1 MNEVLILNDGTELA
15 GHLLESGEKLYLY
28 VTGVTLREA
37 FELLDDP
44 EKTKAI
50 RAERYG
56 AQSEYKG
63 YKHLFCIR
71 EEADQVSAGL
81 RKK

>member
-1 MNEVLILNDGTELA
+1 MNETLTLRDGTQLA
-15 GHLLESGEKLYLY
+15 GHCIETDGTLWIYLEKAPLGDLFPALN
-28 VTGVTLREA
+28 
-37 FELLDDP
+37 DP